1 MKKYIQIIV
10 ALVIVMAVIWMAK
23 GGIAW
28 ASGLPA
34 AQPPV
39 EFSRPV
45 SAQNDPALAPPPFV
59 TDIGE
64 SGVYNIGG
72 VCLLNIEYKGT
83 NLKNTADGEVPI
95 EESGKVP
102 FSYDGKLLFPG
113 CHVVHYKDNEIVREA
128 AAEDGNWKVCFG
140 DNPDMLDVKIYY
152 YLDDPENGEKVWIPL
167 ETSREDTLVCAD
179 ARFTGVYMPAGR
191 TPRSPDG
198 VFEPETES
206 QGGGRRGSV
215 VVPPSVVIIE
225 GSGTYSAGGVC
236 SAIVDYHVSG
246 LTDNLHVQFPTE
258 DTKNIPFPENEDL
271 LYLPGCHLLHY
282 RDAQVKQTMTREEGE
297 WEICFAA
304 IPGKEM
310 TIYYYRDD
318 DTDINPP
325 WTALETT
332 TENGLACAPLADFS
346 AVYAP
351 AGK

>member
-1 MKKYIQIIV
+1 MKRYIQIIV
-10 ALVIVMAVIWMAK
+10 ALVIVMAVIWMAR

-34 AQPPV
+34 TQPPV

-45 SAQNDPALAPPPFV
+45 SAQNDPDLAPPPFV
-59 TDIGE
+59 TDISE
-64 SGVYNIGG
+64 SGIYNIGG
-72 VCLLNIEYKGT
+72 VCLLNVEYKGT
-83 NLKNTADGEVPI
+83 NLKNKADAEVPVG
-95 EESGKVP
+95 ESGNVP

-113 CHVVHYKDNEIVREA
+113 CHVVHFKDGEIVREA

-140 DNPDMLDVKIYY
+140 DNPDLRDLKIYY
-152 YLDDPENGEKVWIPL
+152 YLDNPENGEKAWISL
-167 ETSREDTLVCAD
+167 ETYKEDTLACAN
-179 ARFTGVYMPAGR
+179 AHFTGVYMPAGR
-191 TPRSPDG
+191 TPKSPDG
-198 VFEPETES
+198 VFEPKTEIR
-206 QGGGRRGSV
+206 GGGRRGTV
-215 VVPPSVVIIE
+215 FVPPFVVIIG
-225 GSGTYSAGGVC
+225 GSGTYSAGGIC
-236 SAIVDYHVSG
+236 SAIVKYYVSG

-258 DTKNIPFPENEDL
+258 DTKNIPFPDNEDL
-271 LYLPGCHLLHY
+271 LYLPGCHFLHY
-282 RDAQVKQTMTREEGE
+282 RDAQIKKTMTRAEGE

-332 TENGLACAPLADFS
+332 TKDGLACAPLADFS